1 MPGCSWDRPI
11 TEMLA
16 NTYGFAGRT
25 CNPTTPT
32 EERKGRR
39 VYSDE
44 DRCEAGYAVPFR
56 LLDFPRGITL

>member
-1 MPGCSWDRPI
+1 
-11 TEMLA
+11 MLA
-16 NTYGFAGRT
+16 NTYSFAGRT